1 MSKTPSQE
9 KTQQDLHKYW
19 NSTTSKIAQKEKEHP
34 ISSDN
39 KLNITNKE
47 IDQLISSNSDQT
59 NNLNDKKRKAPV
71 KERTQEETSSPP
83 SKRMHETA
91 KNKDEFHRSSSSS
104 NLQAGITN
112 HNPNSN
118 PNINPNPSW
127 MVEMERCLENNLTMN
142 LTQNLRSIID
152 ESVNKAIERVTTS
165 VNKIIEVN
173 PVIQTHSTVISE
185 LQKDSVKTQTSVTK
199 LNKDQEDLKAKLIS
213 IENRTLENCL
223 VFRGL
228 PESEYEKESKT
239 RKKIK
244 ETLKNLISSNSDEEA
259 EQTIKNFEIRRCKH
273 LGKYFRDRARP
284 ISVDFL

>member
-19 NSTTSKIAQKEKEHP
+19 NSTTSKIAPKEKEHP

-39 KLNITNKE
+39 ELNVTNKE
-47 IDQLISSNSDQT
+47 IDQPISSNSDQT
-59 NNLNDKKRKAPV
+59 NNLNDKKRKDPV
-71 KERTQEETSSPP
+71 KERIQEETSSPP

-91 KNKDEFHRSSSSS
+91 ENKDEFHRSSSSS

-112 HNPNSN
+112 HNPN

-152 ESVNKAIERVTTS
+152 ESVNKAIERVTAS
-165 VNKIIEVN
+165 VNKIIEAN
-173 PVIQTHSTVISE
+173 LVIQTHSTAISE

-213 IENRTLENCL
+213 IENRTFENCL

-228 PESEYEKESKT
+228 PESEYEKESET

-244 ETLKNLISSNSDEEA
+244 ETLKNLISSNSDEEV
-259 EQTIKNFEIRRCKH
+259 EQTVKNFEIRRCKC
-273 LGKYFRDRARP
+273 LGKYFGDRARP